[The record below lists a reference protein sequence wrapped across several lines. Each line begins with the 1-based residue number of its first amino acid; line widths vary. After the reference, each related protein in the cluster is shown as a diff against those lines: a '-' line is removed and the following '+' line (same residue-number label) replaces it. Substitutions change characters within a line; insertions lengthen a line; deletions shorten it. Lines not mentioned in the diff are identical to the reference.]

1 MVKLRPNETIDSL
14 IRRFKKETIKS
25 GIIQDVRKHEYYIAP
40 GEKKR
45 MKKAAAQ
52 KRAAKK
58 KAKSTKNY

>member
-1 MVKLRPNETIDSL
+1 MVKLRPHETTDSL

-25 GIIQDVRKHEYYIAP
+25 GIIQDVRKHEFYIAP
-40 GEKKR
+40 SEKKR

-58 KAKSTKNY
+58 KAKVAKNY

>member
-1 MVKLRPNETIDSL
+1 MVKLRPNETTDSL

-25 GIIQDVRKHEYYIAP
+25 GIIQDVRKHEFYIAP
-40 GEKKR
+40 SEKKR

-58 KAKSTKNY
+58 KAKAVKNY

>member
-25 GIIQDVRKHEYYIAP
+25 GIIQDVRKHEFYIAP
-40 GEKKR
+40 SEKKR
-45 MKKAAAQ
+45 IKKAAAQ

-58 KAKSTKNY
+58 KAKAAKNY